1 MDSIDAGTGSQGSEM
16 EGCVG
21 KLSDGDQS
29 LGYPA
34 CQPGSERDCGRQ
46 KQERTQQHQH
56 ATEIKNARSC
66 RYCDESGEKGIA
78 RDTPEIIGY
87 ERKRTYLGCCRYAKH
102 TPYPLRKAMGR
113 MVKRT
118 EQRHKYDDGTYCSKR
133 HLETEVE
140 EIERI
145 P

>member
-1 MDSIDAGTGSQGSEM
+1 MDSINAGTGSQRDEM

-56 ATEIKNARSC
+56 ATEVKNARGGWNRNEC
-66 RYCDESGEKGIA
+66 GKKGIA
-78 RDTPEIIGY
+78 RDAAEIIGY
-87 ERKRTYLGCCRYAKH
+87 ERKRTNLGSCRYAKH
-102 TPYPLRKAMGR
+102 TPYPL
-113 MVKRT
+113 
-118 EQRHKYDDGTYCSKR
+118 
-133 HLETEVE
+133 
-140 EIERI
+140 
-145 P
+145 